1 VHEEKGRRLTQR
13 VRQTRDRSERICRFV
28 TILGDVIRARSLT
41 RHGLAVPNPGPW
53 QITGQ
58 RVH

>member
-1 VHEEKGRRLTQR
+1 